1 MPVYRDQFY
10 QNQRVYV
17 KSQAPKQLRGD
28 DFATEQDYAEYL
40 RKSCVESNFDKCT
53 SGEVKVTGDPSHYYC
68 NPCGLVARSFFTD
81 EFRLTSG
88 GTDVELSKTDVAWP
102 RDAAEKFHI
111 TGPDNE
117 WNRRTPAEDALVTD
131 PDFIVW
137 MRTAALP
144 DFRKLRGVIP
154 ETLNAGQTLTLTV
167 YNNYDVSSF
176 GGKKKVVLSTMSWIG
191 GKNSFLGSIYIA
203 VGALCLFLSVL
214 FVAIE
219 FLAKKKRN

>member
-1 MPVYRDQFY
+1 MRRDGFH

-28 DFATEQDYAEYL
+28 DFASETDYVDYL
-40 RKSCVESNFDKCT
+40 RTSCVDSKFDKCT
-53 SGEVKVTGDPSHYYC
+53 SGELKVPNDPSHYYC

-81 EFRLTSG
+81 EFQLSSRG
-88 GTDVELSKTDVAWP
+88 ADVPLSKDGVAWP
-102 RDAAEKFHI
+102 RDEEEKFRA
-111 TGPDNE
+111 TDSKNKY
-117 WNRRTPAEDALVTD
+117 NRRTPLEDELVTD

-144 DFRKLRGVIP
+144 NFRKLRGRID
-154 ETLNAGQTLTLTV
+154 EDLEEGQTLTLTV
-167 YNNYDVSSF
+167 YNNYDVSRF

-191 GKNSFLGSIYIA
+191 GKNSFLGSVYIV

-219 FLAKKKRN
+219 LLAKKKRQ

>member
-1 MPVYRDQFY
+1 M
-10 QNQRVYV
+10 YV

-28 DFATEQDYAEYL
+28 DFGTEADYVEYL
-40 RKSCVESNFDKCT
+40 RKSCVESKFDKCT
-53 SGEVKVTGDPSHYYC
+53 SGELQVKDDPSHYYC

-81 EFRLTSG
+81 EFQLSSG
-88 GTDVELSKTDVAWP
+88 GSDVVLSKEHVAWP
-102 RDAAEKFHI
+102 RDAAEKFHQ
-111 TGPDNE
+111 TDPNSK
-117 WNRRTPAEDALVTD
+117 WNRRTPAENALVTD

-144 DFRKLRGVIP
+144 DFRKLRGIIH
-154 ETLNAGQTLTLTV
+154 ESLTAGQTLTLTV

-176 GGKKKVVLSTMSWIG
+176 DGEKKVVLSTMSWIG
-191 GKNSFLGSIYIA
+191 GKNSFLGSVYVG

-219 FLAKKKRN
+219 ILAKKKRN

>member
-1 MPVYRDQFY
+1 M
-10 QNQRVYV
+10 
-17 KSQAPKQLRGD
+17 QLRGD
-28 DFATEQDYAEYL
+28 DFATEADYVDYL
-40 RKSCVESNFDKCT
+40 RTQCVESGYDKCT
-53 SGEVKVTGDPSHYYC
+53 SGELRVPGDSSHFYC

-81 EFRLTSG
+81 EFHLSSDRTG
-88 GTDVELSKTDVAWP
+88 DVELRKDGVAWP
-102 RDAAEKFHI
+102 RDVKEKFKA
-111 TGPDNE
+111 TDQTNR
-117 WNRRTPAEDALVTD
+117 WNRRTSDENDLVTD

-144 DFRKLRGVIP
+144 DFRKLRGIIP
-154 ETLNAGQTLTLTV
+154 GDLQEGEVLTLTV

-191 GKNSFLGSIYIA
+191 GKNSFLGTVYIA

-219 FLAKKKRN
+219 VLAKQKQRRE